1 MKHPFLLFLRHI
13 VLFNTLLLCFQQGAA
28 QYYYHDIV
36 LTEQNRQQQQLYKK
50 NRVTGV
56 KLLSYEAN
64 GLPAEDFTCEVSLN
78 NDFTQIKTF
87 TKSGLADASLLTAL
101 YNAEGQLFRS
111 TDSSKESVNKYEYS
125 YDNAGRLVMANN
137 TSAGSGNNMQQKE
150 THQWKYNS
158 NGCPET
164 MLRIRNDTDT
174 TIVKLLCDEQGNI
187 TEEESW
193 RRTLSQEK
201 IYYYYDNSHRLT
213 DVVRY
218 NTKLGRLLPDYMFEY
233 NGEGQLTQMTAVQQ
247 GANDYLI
254 WQYEY
259 AANGLKTK
267 ATCLNKQKRP
277 VGRIEYQYSTPPAQQ

>member
-50 NRVTGV
+50 NRVAGV

-64 GLPAEDFTCEVSLN
+64 GLPAEDFTCEVTLN
-78 NDFTQIKTF
+78 HDLTQIRTF
-87 TKSGLADASLLTAL
+87 TKSGLTGTSSLTAF

-125 YDNAGRLVMANN
+125 YDNAGRLVTANN
-137 TSAGSGNNMQQKE
+137 ASGSSGSNMQQKE

-158 NGCPET
+158 NGWPDT
-164 MLRIRNDTDT
+164 MLRIRNGTDT
-174 TIVKLLCDEQGNI
+174 TVVKFLCDEQGNV

-193 RRTLSQEK
+193 RHTLSQEK
-201 IYYYYDNSHRLT
+201 IYYYYDSLHRLT

-233 NGEGQLTQMTAVQQ
+233 DNKGQLTQMTAVQQ

-277 VGRIEYQYSTPPAQQ
+277 VGRIEYQYTIQQ